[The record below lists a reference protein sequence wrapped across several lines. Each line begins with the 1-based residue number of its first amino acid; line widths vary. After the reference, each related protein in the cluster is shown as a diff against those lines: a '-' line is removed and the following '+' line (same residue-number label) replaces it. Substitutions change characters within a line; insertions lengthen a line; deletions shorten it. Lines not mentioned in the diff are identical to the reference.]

1 MKYTIENLK
10 LNVEEAKN
18 GRTWLLLPEEYNDPK
33 LAEEYPLPADTEE
46 VQLLSLLPVRHQQ
59 RDTGS
64 IYLRRAKRELTAR
77 LRGKTRAPINIEAVE
92 AKTEDMGKQFE
103 KRLEGLESKANQ
115 AIQRVQDAASK
126 AIASLDD
133 LFRLG
138 REGLEGQMKAHL
150 AQEAWKGEE
159 INARAFR
166 DCFRMVF
173 QAVKGL
179 GLPTA
184 EESKARGAIFEE
196 LAASLRATQEATVM
210 NGVGVGEKEH

>member
-10 LNVEEAKN
+10 LNVEEAQN
-18 GRTWLLLPEEYNDPK
+18 GRTWLLLPEEHNSSV
-33 LAEEYPLPADTEE
+33 LAKEYPLPTDKEE
-46 VQLLSLLPVRHQQ
+46 ILILALIEPGLHRMDS
-59 RDTGS
+59 GA
-64 IYLRRAKRELTAR
+64 IYLRRAHKRWKEVR
-77 LRGKTRAPINIEAVE
+77 RGKIRAPINIERVE
-92 AKTEDMGKQFE
+92 QKTEEMGKQFE
-103 KRLEGLESKANQ
+103 KRLEALEAKANT
-115 AIQRVQDAASK
+115 ALQRVQDAASN

-150 AQEAWKGEE
+150 AQEEWKGEG

-184 EESKARGAIFEE
+184 EESKAREAIFEE